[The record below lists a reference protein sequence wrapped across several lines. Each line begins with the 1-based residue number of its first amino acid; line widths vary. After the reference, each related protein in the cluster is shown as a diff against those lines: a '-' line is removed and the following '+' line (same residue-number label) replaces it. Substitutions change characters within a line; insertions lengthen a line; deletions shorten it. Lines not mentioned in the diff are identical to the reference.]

1 MWAVTNLPVQVVEAA
16 TCVTAPSGLVG
27 WWPGDGSATDIE
39 GGNDGTLLG
48 GTFFSTSKVGA
59 GFAFDTDDDRVSIAH
74 HTNYDVQS
82 PGFSVHFWVKGTKNQ
97 SQSLFDVVDKSHG
110 WTDSTGW
117 TFQGDSSTG
126 LLSFAIGAGGAGNGN
141 FISAQGPDVLDG
153 TFHHFVGT
161 WDGSTISVYVDGTL
175 EATSAFS
182 APVNNSRSLNL
193 AYSWG
198 GGSPQRF
205 FKGVVDELAIHNRAL
220 TDAEVQSIF
229 NASSAG
235 MCKNGPPAVPAV
247 SQWGMIVMAFA
258 MAALAYGARRRLVTE
273 S

>member
-1 MWAVTNLPVQVVEAA
+1 MKGNENTARRSHPNLPPLTVAVRGLTLISKISTSLQHLLLVAAVWSLVLSMWAVTNLPVQVVEAA
-16 TCVTAPSGLVG
+16 ACVTAPSGLVG

-182 APVNNSRSLNL
+182 APVNNEVTSI
-193 AYSWG
+193 
-198 GGSPQRF
+198 
-205 FKGVVDELAIHNRAL
+205 GV
-220 TDAEVQSIF
+220 
-229 NASSAG
+229 
-235 MCKNGPPAVPAV
+235 
-247 SQWGMIVMAFA
+247 
-258 MAALAYGARRRLVTE
+258 
-273 S
+273 

>member
-1 MWAVTNLPVQVVEAA
+1 M
-16 TCVTAPSGLVG
+16 
-27 WWPGDGSATDIE
+27 
-39 GGNDGTLLG
+39 
-48 GTFFSTSKVGA
+48 
-59 GFAFDTDDDRVSIAH
+59 
-74 HTNYDVQS
+74 
-82 PGFSVHFWVKGTKNQ
+82 
-97 SQSLFDVVDKSHG
+97 
-110 WTDSTGW
+110 
-117 TFQGDSSTG
+117 
-126 LLSFAIGAGGAGNGN
+126 
-141 FISAQGPDVLDG
+141 DG